1 MKKGRG
7 FMEQRLYNGEYFAQE
22 IKYTGLNAAD
32 PVAASQHSYG
42 GAYSAEAVA
51 LLKKEGPKYQYGNGC
66 LSDGVLGDWMARVC
80 GLPEPIDQPK
90 SKPSQCRLSL

>member
-1 MKKGRG
+1 
-7 FMEQRLYNGEYFAQE
+7 MEQRLYNGEYFAQE

-51 LLKKEGPKYQYGNGC
+51 LLKKEGPKYQYGTGC
-66 LSDGVLGDWMARVC
+66 LSDGSRYRAEMTPYLETPS
-80 GLPEPIDQPK
+80 LK
-90 SKPSQCRLSL
+90 SDTAKSATS